1 MTLARVALALAF
13 AAAAV
18 SAHAQQSQ
26 PVLGDL
32 ARQVEAERASGVK
45 KATRSYS
52 NKDLRGAQTQ
62 DESPSDPPAGY
73 VSASTGKVVSPEEL
87 IKRSEE
93 IVNAESGA
101 TQPEEH
107 WRQRADFLRAEFAR
121 AQERMDKLKEVPA
134 PPSLPAKARLENE
147 FIKIRQ
153 MVDGLNKQWDRL
165 AESARVAKVPADW
178 IGAKPSFTP

>member
-1 MTLARVALALAF
+1 MTMRLMMLEWVLVTL
-13 AAAAV
+13 
-18 SAHAQQSQ
+18 SAPLNAQQSQ

-32 ARQVEAERASGVK
+32 ARQVEAERASGAK
-45 KATRSYS
+45 KASKAYT
-52 NKDLRGAQTQ
+52 NKDLADAQASNAAA
-62 DESPSDPPAGY
+62 EPPSGY

-87 IKRSEE
+87 VKRSED
-93 IVNAESGA
+93 IVKAESGA

-107 WRQRADFLRAEFAR
+107 WRQRADYLRAEFGR
-121 AQERMDKLKEVPA
+121 AQERMDKLKEVPTPA
-134 PPSLPAKARLENE
+134 SLPAKARLENE
-147 FIKIRQ
+147 LTKIRQ